1 MESGISKS
9 KARFCTQSKC
19 GTWMHY
25 SRDPVVS
32 CFEGVTTFI
41 STSYALPLGS
51 SHMRVEA
58 GNPHRNMCVKQC
70 HKPPMTGNGLDIPT
84 YTNWDDSG
92 DGTNGI
98 SHIGPT
104 FWHVHS
110 ATDSLGFLKVCRSR
124 PSLWIRC
131 CFGRSVWDD
140 PEMLDAETA
149 PSSLPKKTVFTLR
162 FSVGFGWFA
171 AWKRWEQ
178 AKKWSNW
185 ILLPEILMM

>member
-25 SRDPVVS
+25 SRDPVVA

-98 SHIGPT
+98 SQLDQHFDT
-104 FWHVHS
+104 FIVQRIHWVFSKFVDPGLYESGAVLVEVSEMILRCWMQRLRPH
-110 ATDSLGFLKVCRSR
+110 LYPKR
-124 PSLWIRC
+124 PSLPCDFQWIW
-131 CFGRSVWDD
+131 GD
-140 PEMLDAETA
+140 
-149 PSSLPKKTVFTLR
+149 LPR
-162 FSVGFGWFA
+162 GSDES
-171 AWKRWEQ
+171 RQ
-178 AKKWSNW
+178 KKWFNW